1 MSVALRPRQRLA
13 ASVALVLLVLAGSA
27 SWLYRVPL
35 LQGAATVWIVSDD
48 VGPADAV
55 AVLGGGLEQRPFA
68 AADYYRRGLVPK
80 VLLAPARTSP
90 SAKLGISPSHVAL
103 NHAVLTKLGVPET
116 AIETFG
122 HELSSTF
129 EESMALREWA
139 ERNHAMRI
147 IVPTEVFSSRRVKWM
162 LERALARTGTEVRVP
177 ALESDEYRGDEWWR
191 KEQGLIAFQ
200 NEFVKY
206 LYYRLKYGAYGRRQT
221 DLSGN
226 LPCLPTAAETS
237 RCRSA
242 YDKSVTA
249 KT

>member
-1 MSVALRPRQRLA
+1 MSVALRSRRWLA
-13 ASVALVLLVLAGSA
+13 ASVAPVLLVLAGLG

-35 LQGAATVWIVSDD
+35 LQGAAIVWIVSDD

-55 AVLGGGLEQRPFA
+55 AVLGGGLEERPFA

-80 VLLAPARTSP
+80 VLLAAARTSP
-90 SAKLGISPSHVAL
+90 SVKLGISPSHVAL

-116 AIETFG
+116 ALETFG

-162 LERALARTGTEVRVP
+162 LEHALAGTGTEVRVP
-177 ALESDEYRGDEWWR
+177 ALETYEYRGDEWWR

-206 LYYRLKYGAYGRRQT
+206 LYYRLKYGRH
-221 DLSGN
+221 
-226 LPCLPTAAETS
+226 
-237 RCRSA
+237 
-242 YDKSVTA
+242 
-249 KT
+249 